1 MQGKASCLLRLFLPV
16 VLALSLAWLF
26 APSAFAAPVG
36 PTLVGPKANYI
47 AAGDSLAFGYQP
59 SLNWDDG
66 YSNFLYTNLQG
77 HGETDYDNY
86 ACPGETS
93 TTFIQGGCPFP
104 LLKKTPY
111 DKPQLPAVIDFLHA
125 HAGQV
130 SPLTLDIGANDVLR
144 DINSSNCTV
153 NASWNTDLATVDAN
167 LTKIILPQLAAA
179 LTVNGKLTG
188 DLLLMGYY
196 DPYQNI
202 CPNSV
207 PFVQQLN
214 QHLQTDANGFAT
226 FVDVFTPFGGAATPN
241 PNICNYTWICS
252 GFHDIHA
259 MSAGYSVIASA
270 FERAVGY

>member
-1 MQGKASCLLRLFLPV
+1 MQGKASFLLRLLLPA
-16 VLALSLAWLF
+16 VLALSLALLF
-26 APSAFAAPVG
+26 APAALATSSSPAI
-36 PTLVGPKANYI
+36 VGPKANYI

-59 SLNWDDG
+59 DLNWDDG
-66 YSNFLYTNLQG
+66 YSNFFFTNLKG

-93 TTFIQGGCPFP
+93 TTFIKGGCPFS
-104 LLKKTPY
+104 LLKKTLY
-111 DKPQLPAVIDFLHA
+111 TGPQLPAVIKFLHK
-125 HAGQV
+125 HAGTV

-153 NASWNTDLATVDAN
+153 NANWNTDLATVDAN

-196 DPYQNI
+196 DPLQNV

-214 QHLQTDANGFAT
+214 QHLQADAHGFAT
-226 FVDVFTPFGGAATPN
+226 FVDVFTPFGGATTPN
-241 PNICNYTWICS
+241 PNTCNFTWICS
-252 GFHDIHA
+252 AFHDIHA
-259 MSAGYSVIASA
+259 KDAGYSVIATA
-270 FERAVGY
+270 FEHAAGY